1 MIRAM
6 FSLAI
11 LTSVILFSHQ
21 AAQAFQDTGG
31 GTGGE
36 TGGDTGGSTG
46 GNSGGTPGE
55 VGDVGGNLDLAT
67 DIPPVEIPE
76 FEDNRNQG
84 FVGATTTNIS
94 DFGFVGRSSEFVG
107 GASLGSFGGDVNN
120 VNGTGGGGNAR
131 GGNTGFTGGGAANG
145 FEIVRPK
152 FIRTR
157 LRLNFDAPQIPNE
170 LISSQFSSRLS
181 QLPAVNRN
189 SKINVSIDNRTAT
202 LTGRTNTRQ
211 EAVRIE
217 RQLRLEPG
225 VSRVV
230 NKLSYPEQ

>member
-84 FVGATTTNIS
+84 FVGATTT
-94 DFGFVGRSSEFVG
+94 
-107 GASLGSFGGDVNN
+107 
-120 VNGTGGGGNAR
+120 
-131 GGNTGFTGGGAANG
+131 
-145 FEIVRPK
+145 
-152 FIRTR
+152 
-157 LRLNFDAPQIPNE
+157 
-170 LISSQFSSRLS
+170 
-181 QLPAVNRN
+181 
-189 SKINVSIDNRTAT
+189 
-202 LTGRTNTRQ
+202 
-211 EAVRIE
+211 
-217 RQLRLEPG
+217 
-225 VSRVV
+225 
-230 NKLSYPEQ
+230 KLQPRKKS